1 MTYPFH
7 IAHTTHGRTRIRWA
21 GNPADRAVIDEIAR
35 QITDLEEVDRAT
47 PRIDTGSIIIEHE
60 QAEWST
66 LAALLADS
74 LKLEFTTPAT
84 VKTRTGLE
92 TINKGLAQVDGT
104 LKEMN
109 TDLRSVTVFML
120 SALAIT
126 QALRGQVMVSSASLL
141 WYAFSIAT
149 KARDSADTSAADT
162 AADAAGD
169 SGE

>member
-21 GNPADRAVIDEIAR
+21 GNPAERAVIDEIAR
-35 QITDLEEVDRAT
+35 QITDLEDVDRAT
-47 PRIDTGSIIIEHE
+47 PRIDTGSIIIDHEHT
-60 QAEWST
+60 EWST
-66 LAALLADS
+66 LATLLADS
-74 LKLEFTTPAT
+74 LKLEFTTPAS
-84 VKTRTGLE
+84 VKTQTGLE
-92 TINKGLAQVDGT
+92 TLNKGLAQVDGT

-141 WYAFSIAT
+141 WYAFSIVSKTRTPAT
-149 KARDSADTSAADT
+149 PLADDVADLT
-162 AADAAGD
+162 DQ
-169 SGE
+169 